1 MASQAEREL
10 RDAVVSRLRVLLPE
24 ARIIHELKVAD
35 GKNRAD
41 LAAVTPDKIVLV
53 ELKSRRDKLDRLQ
66 GQMREFYR
74 HSHCAIAAIDEK
86 HLERKLHDKSRW
98 GPGGVWVSP
107 SNRLNRVQVASKY
120 IWSYPPLPIHDIMR
134 APTDDWELPPF
145 REMPDAY
152 ALLNLLWAAEQKEV
166 MQALTI
172 PAKGARN
179 RDGQNER
186 IRLYASGKQI
196 TEQVCAQLR
205 QRPFAEAD
213 PPM

>member
-1 MASQAEREL
+1 MASQAEYEL
-10 RDAVVSRLRVLLPE
+10 RQAVITRLREIRPE

-41 LAAVTPDKIVLV
+41 LAAVSPAEIVLV
-53 ELKSRRDKLDRLQ
+53 ELKSSRDKLDRLTT
-66 GQMREFYR
+66 QMREFYR
-74 HSHCAIAAIDEK
+74 HSHIAIAAIDEK
-86 HLERKLHDKSRW
+86 HLERQLFDRTRW
-98 GPGGVWVSP
+98 GPGGVYVNASARGKRVS
-107 SNRLNRVQVASKY
+107 VAQEC
-120 IWSYPPLPIHDIMR
+120 IWSYPGLPIHNVLR
-134 APTDDWELPPF
+134 ASTDDWELPKP

-152 ALLNLLWAAEQKEV
+152 ALLNLLWAAEQKAV

-186 IRLYASGKQI
+186 IRLYATGKQI